1 MPNFENIMK
10 NYREVEVCAN
20 FFVLYKDEIGFLE
33 GRIELDESF
42 KRFILYLQ
50 EEIRYSW
57 ELEQVNM
64 NDYLLFHIDTTD
76 KNKLKEIKE
85 SRYYQQVRNSRE
97 IFIVLLHKDIQSRII
112 ENLPLVYEWF
122 MRIS

>member
-1 MPNFENIMK
+1 MK
-10 NYREVEVCAN
+10 NYREVEVFAN
-20 FFVLYKDEIGFLE
+20 FFVLDKDEIGFLE

-42 KRFILYLQ
+42 KSFILYLQ

-57 ELEQVNM
+57 GLEQVNM

-76 KNKLKEIKE
+76 KNDLKEIKE
-85 SRYYQQVRNSRE
+85 RRYYQQVRKSRD

-112 ENLPLVYEWF
+112 ENIPLVFEWF